1 MSIERVVSAVEE
13 VADEEIV
20 FQAERKIRA
29 IKESRKRLR
38 IEEGNLYFPLVV
50 LFIYY
55 Q

>member
-1 MSIERVVSAVEE
+1 MSIERVINVVEE
-13 VADEEIV
+13 VVDEEIV
-20 FQAERKIRA
+20 FQAERKMRA
-29 IKESRKRLR
+29 INESRKRLR